1 MYGLPGFKMHQARST
16 KKQSLLG
23 GSLLSFLLVCSLL
36 FTQTVS
42 LGHSHDGDLRDQ
54 IDCEICLKVGS
65 NDDSVVSTSELPIVK
80 STASSFQ
87 VLLPT
92 AVHTVARAPSA
103 RAPPQA

>member
-1 MYGLPGFKMHQARST
+1 MYGLPDLKTYLARST

-36 FTQTVS
+36 FTQAVS
-42 LGHSHDGDLRDQ
+42 LNHSHDGDLRDQ

-65 NDDSVVSTSELPIVK
+65 SDDSVVSTSELAIVK
-80 STASSFQ
+80 SVTSSFQ
-87 VLLPT
+87 NLLPA